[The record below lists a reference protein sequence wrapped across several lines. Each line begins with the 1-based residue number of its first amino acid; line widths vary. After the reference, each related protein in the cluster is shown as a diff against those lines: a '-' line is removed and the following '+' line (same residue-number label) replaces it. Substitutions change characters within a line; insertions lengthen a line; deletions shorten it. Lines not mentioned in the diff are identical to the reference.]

1 MLPQYFELLSVG
13 ERLSGFAFGMQLNRI
28 CARFRFLA
36 GTGQGE
42 PCFLTCIKGE
52 WNFVVQPLAGER
64 LDWLGSLNTQQDGR
78 SVDDV
83 SWLRAE
89 CPAEWRLSD

>member
-1 MLPQYFELLSVG
+1 
-13 ERLSGFAFGMQLNRI
+13 
-28 CARFRFLA
+28 
-36 GTGQGE
+36 
-42 PCFLTCIKGE
+42 
-52 WNFVVQPLAGER
+52 

-89 CPAEWRLSD
+89 YPAERRLSDRGRG